1 MDIDK
6 LLKELG
12 IEEKIRLIVG
22 AGFFTT
28 KIPGVAGETRAIDR
42 LGIPSIALSDGPAG
56 IRIHPIRFGDKSTY
70 YTTAFPNEIALAST
84 WNPEIVEKV
93 GKAIG
98 AEARE
103 YGIDVLLAPGI
114 NIHRVPLCGRNF
126 EYFSEDPLLTAILAA
141 SYVKGVQSEG
151 VGATLKHFIANEQET
166 GRMSIDV
173 MVSERALREIYLRA
187 FEIAIELSKP
197 WAVMAAY
204 NKIYGK
210 YCTQNSWLL
219 TNVLREDWRYNG
231 LVMTDWWAGDN
242 PVEQIKA
249 GIDLIMPG
257 DDRVVQILLEA
268 YRKGELDEETI
279 DARARR
285 VLELI
290 SKSLKWKGYKPSNNP
305 NLEEN
310 AKIAYEAA
318 VDGAILLKNNGAL
331 PISQEKTVAV
341 FGKGSYLT
349 IKGGLGSGNTYPR
362 YVVSIVDGLK
372 ERGIKINNELDKIY
386 RETMVPLWFDQD
398 AVTWYRNMRE
408 YVFKEGDTRLISW
421 LVIEFTESILSRLM
435 ALTISEDFID
445 EETLD
450 RIAKESDIA
459 LITISR
465 ISSEGYDRKA
475 VKGDFYLRDDEYR
488 LIQKVSEKFHS
499 YNKKVVVILNIPS
512 PIEIISWRDLVD
524 AILVI
529 WLSGQE
535 IGRAVADIIL
545 GRVSPSGKLPITWP
559 KHLSEIPA
567 IKTFPGEPKE
577 NPKRIVYEEGI
588 YVGYRYY
595 DTFGIEPAY
604 EFGYG
609 LSYTLFEFRD
619 LRVYMDDDTIVA
631 KLRIKNIGN
640 AIGKE
645 VAQLYVRAPRGKI
658 DKPYQEL
665 KGFYKTKPLKPGE
678 EEEVEI
684 KVPIKYLASYDGN
697 KWVIE
702 RGEYEI
708 RVGASSR
715 DIRLRTSITI
725 EKDVC
730 FDKHWYRVE
739 C

>member
-103 YGIDVLLAPGI
+103 YGIDALLAPGI

-166 GRMSIDV
+166 GRMNIDV
-173 MVSERALREIYLRA
+173 VVSERALREIYLRA

-210 YCTQNSWLL
+210 YCTQNEWLL
-219 TNVLREDWRYNG
+219 TNVLRNDWRYDG
-231 LVMTDWWAGDN
+231 LVMTDWWAGNN

-279 DARARR
+279 NARARR

-290 SKSLKWKGYKPSNNP
+290 SKSLKWKGYKPSSNP

-310 AKIAYEAA
+310 AKVAYEAA
-318 VDGAILLKNNGAL
+318 AEGAVLLKNNGAL

-341 FGKGSYLT
+341 FGKGSYLS

-386 RETMVPLWFDQD
+386 RET
-398 AVTWYRNMRE
+398 
-408 YVFKEGDTRLISW
+408 
-421 LVIEFTESILSRLM
+421 
-435 ALTISEDFID
+435 
-445 EETLD
+445 
-450 RIAKESDIA
+450 
-459 LITISR
+459 
-465 ISSEGYDRKA
+465 
-475 VKGDFYLRDDEYR
+475 
-488 LIQKVSEKFHS
+488 
-499 YNKKVVVILNIPS
+499 
-512 PIEIISWRDLVD
+512 
-524 AILVI
+524 
-529 WLSGQE
+529 
-535 IGRAVADIIL
+535 
-545 GRVSPSGKLPITWP
+545 
-559 KHLSEIPA
+559 
-567 IKTFPGEPKE
+567 
-577 NPKRIVYEEGI
+577 
-588 YVGYRYY
+588 
-595 DTFGIEPAY
+595 
-604 EFGYG
+604 
-609 LSYTLFEFRD
+609 
-619 LRVYMDDDTIVA
+619 
-631 KLRIKNIGN
+631 
-640 AIGKE
+640 
-645 VAQLYVRAPRGKI
+645 
-658 DKPYQEL
+658 
-665 KGFYKTKPLKPGE
+665 
-678 EEEVEI
+678 
-684 KVPIKYLASYDGN
+684 
-697 KWVIE
+697 
-702 RGEYEI
+702 
-708 RVGASSR
+708 
-715 DIRLRTSITI
+715 
-725 EKDVC
+725 
-730 FDKHWYRVE
+730 
-739 C
+739 